1 MLKEFTK
8 QIFTRY
14 GLIEDEMD
22 VYLVYLRVPRATVS
36 EVFYHLEDTEGKDIT
51 YERVGEITKKFVE
64 IGFLKEIDG
73 IVKRYIPL
81 EPFFELFNTES
92 ETFRVAIADIKDR
105 IFKDQSSRFE
115 KLEQIQSKS
124 IKEVKDAVSSQ
135 VAHFFEDSDTK
146 NKNKETRISSA
157 RQKFTDTEKN
167 LETNLHGIMNTLN
180 SDLKTISS
188 NFVNENETEI
198 NSTKNNLTKLIS
210 DLLKDFSDRVN
221 DLDVELKKDLDNHVV
236 RHKSIASDLKPKMD
250 MILEKY
256 LDRMDK
262 IIKELKEKI
271 SRLFGVH
278 INHLKNTTDNLQ
290 KDLKSK
296 LDERH
301 DIIAKQTTNFK
312 ETSVKIIDN
321 LLEISNRFSD
331 LSEDLGSR
339 GSAFKS
345 LFLGKHKKYKA
356 RYSQVKED
364 ILKFSKPLRKEFI
377 KESEEFITTN
387 KNTTEKGKSNL
398 STIIADENNGL
409 ASETKDLDQEAQET
423 LNAQLE
429 NLATDLTKEIDNTLQ
444 GGIDDCSDTTVKLK
458 DSLEKSLKTHHTQYD
473 SAINQ
478 HKDGNLR
485 HYTKFDSEIKSK
497 NEGWTRD
504 VDTKFNEANR
514 NASEKVNGSINFWDN
529 ESTDMNK
536 NLSEMLED
544 HKAKYKLNATTL
556 QNSLSNTVKDNTQ
569 NTKDA
574 IADFTLEFMNSIDDA
589 TEKANS
595 TEEKLT
601 DIFTASKKIPEIS
614 RSTTWHTVGR
624 KALVSCM
631 KDAIYRT
638 KSSIIIVT
646 PIVVPEILQT
656 LSEIAFQKKAVRF
669 MLTSHWD
676 MNAYG
681 GIINKMKQFGNIQF
695 RQLSQA
701 GEFFALTRDA
711 EEIILAPL
719 TNKDSEMISIVSD
732 QMLYAKLYSQF
743 IGPIFQANSRP
754 IK

>member
-8 QIFTRY
+8 KIFTRY
-14 GLIEDEMD
+14 GLTEDEID

-36 EVFYHLEDTEGKDIT
+36 EVFYHLEDAEGKEIT
-51 YERVGEITKKFVE
+51 YERVVEVTNKFVDN
-64 IGFLKEIDG
+64 GFLKEING

-81 EPFFELFNTES
+81 EPYFELFNTES

-105 IFKDQSSRFE
+105 VLKDQSSRFE
-115 KLEQIQSKS
+115 KLEGIQTKS
-124 IKEVKDAVSSQ
+124 IKEVDDAVDSQ
-135 VAHFFEDSDTK
+135 IKHFFEDSDLK
-146 NKNKETRISSA
+146 NKNKETRITSA
-157 RQKFTDTEKN
+157 RQKFTNTEKI
-167 LETNLHGIMNTLN
+167 LETNLHQIMNTLN
-180 SDLKTISS
+180 SDLKTISNS
-188 NFVNENETEI
+188 FVNENESEI
-198 NSTKNNLTKLIS
+198 NSTKTDITKIIS
-210 DLLKDFSDRVN
+210 DLLKDFSERVNKLEAELKN
-221 DLDVELKKDLDNHVV
+221 DLDEHVV
-236 RHKSIASDLKPKMD
+236 RHEKISSDLKPKME

-256 LDRMDK
+256 LERMDK

-271 SRLFGVH
+271 SKLLSVH
-278 INHLKNTTDNLQ
+278 INHLKNTTDTLE

-301 DIIAKQTTNFK
+301 DIVAKQTTNFK
-312 ETSVKIIDN
+312 ETTVKLIDN

-331 LSEDLGSR
+331 LADDLSGR
-339 GSAFKS
+339 GAAFKS

-364 ILKFSKPLRKEFI
+364 ILKYSKPMKKEFI
-377 KESEEFITTN
+377 KESEEFIKTNKETTN
-387 KNTTEKGKSNL
+387 TSKSEL
-398 STIIADENNGL
+398 SKIISSENNGL

-444 GGIDDCSDTTVKLK
+444 GGVDDCSNTTTKLK
-458 DSLEKSLKTHHTQYD
+458 DSLENSIKTHHTQYD
-473 SAINQ
+473 DAINR
-478 HKDGNLR
+478 HKDGSLK
-485 HYTKFDSEIKSK
+485 HYTDFDTEIKRK

-504 VDTKFNEANR
+504 VDTKFNDANR
-514 NASEKVNGSINFWDN
+514 NVSDKINGSINFWDN
-529 ESTDMNK
+529 ESKDMNQ

-556 QNSLSNTVKDNTQ
+556 QNSLTQTINDNTQ
-569 NTKDA
+569 STKDA

-589 TEKANS
+589 TEKAEL

-601 DIFTASKKIPEIS
+601 DIFNASRAIPEIS
-614 RSTTWHTVGR
+614 KVTTWHTMGK
-624 KALVSCM
+624 KALVACI

-638 KSSIIIVT
+638 KSSIIIVM
-646 PIVVPEILQT
+646 PVVVPEILQVI
-656 LSEIAFQKKAVRF
+656 SEIAFQKKAVRF

-681 GIINKMKQFGNIQF
+681 GIINKMKLLGNIQF

-701 GEFFALTRDA
+701 GEFFAVTRDA
-711 EEIILAPL
+711 EEVIIAPH
-719 TNKDSEMISIVSD
+719 TDKESEMISIVSD
-732 QMLYAKLYSQF
+732 QMLYAKLYAGF

>member
-14 GLIEDEMD
+14 GLTEDEID
-22 VYLVYLRVPRATVS
+22 VYLVYLRVPRATAS
-36 EVFYHLEDTEGKDIT
+36 EVFYHLEDAEGKDIT
-51 YERVGEITKKFVE
+51 FDRVIEITNKFVGN
-64 IGFLKEIDG
+64 GFLKEIDG
-73 IVKRYIPL
+73 IIKRYIPL

-105 IFKDQSSRFE
+105 VFKDQSDRFG

-124 IKEVKDAVSSQ
+124 ITEVESAVKSQ
-135 VAHFFEDSDTK
+135 ITHFFEDSDLK
-146 NKNKETRISSA
+146 NKNKDTRINSSK
-157 RQKFTDTEKN
+157 QKFTDTEKN
-167 LETNLHGIMNTLN
+167 LEKNLHEIMNTLN
-180 SDLKTISS
+180 SDLKNIST
-188 NFVNENETEI
+188 NFVSGNESEI
-198 NSTKNNLTKLIS
+198 NKSKDDITKIVTNLLS
-210 DLLKDFSDRVN
+210 DFSERVKN
-221 DLDVELKKDLDNHVV
+221 LDSELKKDLDGHVD
-236 RHKSIASDLKPKMD
+236 RHKAIANDLKPKME

-256 LDRMDK
+256 LERMDK
-262 IIKELKEKI
+262 IIKELKNKI
-271 SRLFGVH
+271 SKLLGIH
-278 INHLKNTTDNLQ
+278 IDHLLNTTNNLQ

-296 LDERH
+296 LDDRH
-301 DIIAKQTTNFK
+301 DIISKQTTNFK
-312 ETSVKIIDN
+312 ETSLKIIDN

-331 LSEDLGSR
+331 LSEDLASR

-364 ILKFSKPLRKEFI
+364 ILKYSKPLKKEFI
-377 KESEEFITTN
+377 KESEDFIKTN
-387 KNTTEKGKSNL
+387 KGSTEEGKSNIENVI
-398 STIIADENNGL
+398 SNENNGL
-409 ASETKDLDQEAQET
+409 ASETKNLDKEAQET

-429 NLATDLTKEIDNTLQ
+429 NLATDLNKEIDNTLK

-458 DSLEKSLKTHHTQYD
+458 DSLEKSIKTHHNQYD
-473 SAINQ
+473 NAINQ
-478 HKDGNLR
+478 HKDNSLR
-485 HYTKFDSEIKSK
+485 HYTAFDTEIKKK
-497 NEGWTRD
+497 NDGWVGD
-504 VDTKFNEANR
+504 VNTKFTNANK
-514 NASEKVNGSINFWDN
+514 NVTEKISGSITFWDK
-529 ESTDMNK
+529 ESIDMNK

-556 QNSLSNTVKDNTQ
+556 QNSLSNTIKDNTQ

-589 TEKANS
+589 TEKANT

-624 KALVSCM
+624 QALVSCI

-656 LSEIAFQKKAVRF
+656 ISEIAFQKKAARF

-681 GIINKMKQFGNIQF
+681 GIINKMKQLGNIQF

-701 GEFFALTRDA
+701 GEFFAVTRDA

-719 TNKDSEMISIVSD
+719 TDDESELISIVSD
-732 QMLYAKLYSQF
+732 QMQYAKLYSQF
-743 IGPIFQANSRP
+743 VGPIFQANSRP